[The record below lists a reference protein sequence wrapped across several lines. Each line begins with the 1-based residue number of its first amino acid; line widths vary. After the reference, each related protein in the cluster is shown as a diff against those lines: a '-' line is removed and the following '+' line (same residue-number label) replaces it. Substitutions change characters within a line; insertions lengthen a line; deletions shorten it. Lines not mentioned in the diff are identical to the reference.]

1 MDCLRNGQFIIW
13 EAQAPQVWP
22 PPQQRL
28 CKSSASSQQPV
39 LTLCRRPCSQLG
51 ESTHGWHPAS
61 SRGLYWVVIEVPSI
75 PSHSVILW
83 FYNSVILACSG
94 EGRISSPNIIKAHL
108 QVCVLMSD
116 AVWDML
122 HILHLVNDKTI
133 LHCMPEF

>member
-1 MDCLRNGQFIIW
+1 MGAASLVVLK
-13 EAQAPQVWP
+13 A
-22 PPQQRL
+22 RL
-28 CKSSASSQQPV
+28 DGPWAAE
-39 LTLCRRPCSQLG
+39 LG
-51 ESTHGWHPAS
+51 GGSPAH
-61 SRGLYWVVIEVPSI
+61 SRGWDWVGFEVPSI